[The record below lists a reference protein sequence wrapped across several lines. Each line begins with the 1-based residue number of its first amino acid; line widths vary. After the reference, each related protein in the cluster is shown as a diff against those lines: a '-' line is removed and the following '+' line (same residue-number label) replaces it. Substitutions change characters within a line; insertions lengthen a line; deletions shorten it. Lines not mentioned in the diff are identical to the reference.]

1 MNNILPCLPV
11 QDVATLEPRAPD
23 WRYEMRIS
31 ILVALGVLG
40 ALCMPAAADGD
51 AEKGEQVFKRC
62 VACHMVGE
70 NAKNRVGPSL
80 NGVIDQ
86 EIASVDGFQYSK
98 AFITKKEEGF
108 VWTRDTLDEYLKQPT
123 KMIKGTKMA
132 FAGLPKEE
140 DRENVIAYLATFE

>member
-1 MNNILPCLPV
+1 
-11 QDVATLEPRAPD
+11 
-23 WRYEMRIS
+23 MRIS

>member
-1 MNNILPCLPV
+1 
-11 QDVATLEPRAPD
+11 
-23 WRYEMRIS
+23 
-31 ILVALGVLG
+31 
-40 ALCMPAAADGD
+40 MPAAADGD